1 MNMNIKW
8 NGKERDI
15 MKERIKKQL
24 EFIYEIDK
32 AKNIF
37 RQTYV
42 SNCERTEND
51 AEHSWHLAIMAFVL
65 SEYVGDDVDVLK
77 TIKMVLMHDLV
88 EIYAGD
94 TYCYDVEANMDK
106 EEREKKAAEKI
117 YGLLPKD
124 QYDEYKSLWEE
135 FEKVETKEA
144 KFAAML
150 DRIQPIMLNYGTDG
164 RAWKEHGIYRDQVEK
179 RNKVV
184 FDGPKEFSEILTA
197 ILDLAVEKGYLKT
210 R

>member
-124 QYDEYKSLWEE
+124 QYDEYKSLW
-135 FEKVETKEA
+135 T
-144 KFAAML
+144 AMTL
-150 DRIQPIMLNYGTDG
+150 R
-164 RAWKEHGIYRDQVEK
+164 KKK
-179 RNKVV
+179 RQGKLV
-184 FDGPKEFSEILTA
+184 
-197 ILDLAVEKGYLKT
+197 
-210 R
+210 

>member
-144 KFAAML
+144 KFAAIL
-150 DRIQPIMLNYGTDG
+150 DRIQPIMLNYDTEG

>member
-1 MNMNIKW
+1 MIEKL
-8 NGKERDI
+8 
-15 MKERIKKQL
+15 KKQM

-42 SNCERTEND
+42 SRGDRTEND
-51 AEHSWHLAIMAFVL
+51 AEHSWHLALMAFVL
-65 SEYVGDDVDVLK
+65 SEYMGDDIDVLK
-77 TIKMVLMHDLV
+77 TMKMVLMHDLV

-94 TYCYDVEANMDK
+94 TYCYDAEANLDK

-117 YGLLPKD
+117 YGLLPEEQGK
-124 QYDEYKSLWEE
+124 EYKELWEE
-135 FEKVETKEA
+135 FERVDTKEA
-144 KFAAML
+144 KFASML
-150 DRIQPIMLNYGTDG
+150 DRIQPIMLNYATEGK
-164 RAWKEHGIYRDQVEK
+164 AWKEHGIYRDQVEK

-184 FDGPKEFSEILTA
+184 FEGPKEFAELLTA
-197 ILDLAVEKGYLKT
+197 ILDLSVEKGYLKT